1 MGFIIDCDYIAIPNF
16 QQLNMRLE
24 SIKNHCV
31 ALGYSAEVGPVNMDV
46 QEHAQKITETANTS
60 LEASGRLG
68 VG

>member
-1 MGFIIDCDYIAIPNF
+1 
-16 QQLNMRLE
+16 MRQE

-68 VG
+68 VKWF